1 MTKEGS
7 SAALRSA
14 LGRVRGLG
22 SARAGTHHWWMQRL
36 TAIALV
42 PLTLWFVIAFI
53 RLAAGDYLSAIAWFA
68 SPLNV
73 ALLLALVIALF
84 YHAQLGMQVII
95 EDYLHTAWLK
105 MATLVLLNFVMALLA
120 LAAIVAALKVWLAA

>member
-14 LGRVRGLG
+14 LGRVRALG

-53 RLAAGDYLSAIAWFA
+53 GLAAGDYPSAISWFA

-120 LAAIVAALKVWLAA
+120 LAAIIAALKVWLAA